1 MDLSTI
7 LSDKPLPARTDST
20 ERTDDKSRIEVD
32 EPVGSGPDDEETATT
47 SVAPEA
53 KAEAKVE
60 TPAETPAEEK
70 ARNEK
75 GQFQKTVPQE
85 ALHAERQKRQE
96 LERKLAE
103 QSQKPPPSV
112 LEDEDGAF
120 NARIALATAPLQEKL
135 FKLSVKAARNVPG
148 REDYSEIT
156 SAFMEAADRDPQL
169 IKAFREADDPGEYA
183 YTVGKQI
190 RELADVEGDIL
201 KYGAKKKAEGAAEA
215 AALKTQLEAL
225 KAEIATLKAAKEKQ
239 ARVPQSLNSEQ
250 SAAGKDN
257 AFAGPR
263 PIKDILFS

>member
-190 RELADVEGDIL
+190 RELADEEKGRRRSGSCGPENAIGGPKGRDCDPESREG
-201 KYGAKKKAEGAAEA
+201 KASKSPAVA
-215 AALKTQLEAL
+215 QLRA
-225 KAEIATLKAAKEKQ
+225 IGGRQ
-239 ARVPQSLNSEQ
+239 GQRVRGSPANQRHSLQ
-250 SAAGKDN
+250 LSA
-257 AFAGPR
+257 
-263 PIKDILFS
+263 